1 MRNVIISLLL
11 LGIILS
17 INAETIP
24 FLGVATVDI
33 NHSSYTKYGITDGY
47 GISIKYV
54 VEGSQ
59 AEKAGL
65 KKDMIIRNY
74 QGENVY
80 TKNQLVR
87 MIRNSTVGEK
97 VKITIMENESVNT
110 FDVELGEKEYIE
122 QKKPV
127 WMGVSLKDDFDQE
140 NFDLNYGLLIT
151 MVSEDSPAGKAGL
164 LDDDIML
171 EIQGEKLYSQ
181 DQVRP
186 MLKKYQPE
194 DKIMVKYWRDGNQ
207 EETELELGEMPF
219 DWYDLQAI
227 DQVFSGLD
235 ILDDLDDVYGIWNS
249 LGLPESMHVFA
260 YQDSSSKILG
270 VIVSGT
276 HEEDEDHG
284 KTDGLVIE
292 KVIPETPAAEG
303 GMQAGDII
311 LKINGE
317 NVSEFDNIGEIIS
330 KVDYDDSFKVNIIR
344 DEKSKDLILI
354 MKPVTDEVWEK
365 YYSGIMENDV
375 IKIFMNKDKPIDS
388 YYKNLEDIG
397 SKLPKKIEYELNHGE
412 SGPR

>member
-1 MRNVIISLLL
+1 MRNIIFILLL
-11 LGIILS
+11 LGMFIS
-17 INAETIP
+17 ISAETIP
-24 FLGVATVDI
+24 FLGVATTDI
-33 NHSSYTKYGITDGY
+33 NHSSYTKYGISDGY
-47 GISIKYV
+47 GILIKYA

-59 AEKAGL
+59 AAEAGL
-65 KKDMIIRNY
+65 KKGMIIRTY
-74 QGENVY
+74 QDEKVY
-80 TKNQLVR
+80 TQKQLTR
-87 MIRNSTVGEK
+87 MIRNSNVGEK
-97 VKITIMENESVNT
+97 VKIVVFDNESEKT
-110 FDVELGEKEYIE
+110 FNVVLGEKEYV
-122 QKKPV
+122 KHKNPV

-151 MVSEDSPAGKAGL
+151 MVSEDSPAEKAGL

-207 EETELELGEMPF
+207 EETELKLGEMSF

-270 VIVSGT
+270 VIVSGP

-284 KTDGLVIE
+284 KTEGLVIE

-317 NVSEFDNIGEIIS
+317 DVSEFDDIGEIIS

-344 DEKSKDLILI
+344 DEKPKDLILI

-365 YYSGIMENDV
+365 YYSGILENDV
-375 IKIFMNKDKPIDS
+375 IKIFMNKDKPIDF

-397 SKLPKKIEYELNHGE
+397 AKLSNEIEYEINHGE

>member
-1 MRNVIISLLL
+1 MRSVIISLLL

-97 VKITIMENESVNT
+97 VKITIMENESEKT

-122 QKKPV
+122 QKKPA
-127 WMGVSLKDDFDQE
+127 WMGVSLKDDFDLE
-140 NFDLNYGLLIT
+140 NFDLNYGLQIT
-151 MVSEDSPAGKAGL
+151 MVSEDSPAEKAGL
-164 LDDDIML
+164 MVDDIIL
-171 EIQGEKLYSQ
+171 EIQGEKLYTE

-194 DKIMVKYWRDGNQ
+194 DKIIVKYWRDGKQ
-207 EETELELGEMPF
+207 EETELVLGEMSI

-235 ILDDLDDVYGIWNS
+235 ILDDLDDVYDIWNS

-270 VIVSGT
+270 VIVSGS
-276 HEEDEDHG
+276 HEEDEDNG
-284 KTDGLVIE
+284 KTDGFVID

-317 NVSEFDNIGEIIS
+317 DVSEFDDIGEIIS

-344 DEKSKDLILI
+344 DEKPKDLILI

-365 YYSGIMENDV
+365 YYSGLLENDV
-375 IKIFMNKDKPIDS
+375 IKIFMNKGKPLDFYHKNFDDIDDKFSDEIEFEF
-388 YYKNLEDIG
+388 KHG
-397 SKLPKKIEYELNHGE
+397 SNG
-412 SGPR
+412 SM